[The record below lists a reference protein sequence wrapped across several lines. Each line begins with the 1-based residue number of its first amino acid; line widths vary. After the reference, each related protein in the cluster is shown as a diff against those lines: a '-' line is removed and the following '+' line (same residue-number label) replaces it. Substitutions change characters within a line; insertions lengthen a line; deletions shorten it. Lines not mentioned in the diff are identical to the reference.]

1 MSSRGATQVHQE
13 NRLQRAILP
22 KEVEDLVRRVLT
34 SRSAKSSADLRNAVY
49 AHVAALTRGEEP
61 TAQVPPDTQAYI
73 RKVALN
79 AYKVLDREVDAMR
92 AAGHSIDEI
101 FEMTVAAS
109 VSAGATRLETALTAL
124 EEANDAAA
132 S

>member
-1 MSSRGATQVHQE
+1 MRRPT
-13 NRLQRAILP
+13 LP
-22 KEVEDLVRRVLT
+22 EEVTGLVRRILT

-49 AHVAALTRGEEP
+49 GHVAALTRGEEP
-61 TAQVPPDTQAYI
+61 AAQVPAETQTYI

-92 AAGHSIDEI
+92 AAGRSVDEV
-101 FEMTVAAS
+101 FEITVAAS
-109 VSAGATRLETALTAL
+109 VSAGVTRLELALKAL
-124 EEANDAAA
+124 EEATDAAA

>member
-1 MSSRGATQVHQE
+1 MRRPT
-13 NRLQRAILP
+13 LP
-22 KEVEDLVRRVLT
+22 GEVTGLVRRILT

-49 AHVAALTRGEEP
+49 GHVAALTRGEDP
-61 TAQVPPDTQAYI
+61 PAQVPAETQTYI
-73 RKVALN
+73 HKVALN

-92 AAGHSIDEI
+92 AAGHSIDDV

-109 VSAGATRLETALTAL
+109 VSAGATRLEMALAAL
-124 EEANDAAA
+124 EEASDAAA

>member
-1 MSSRGATQVHQE
+1 LRAT
-13 NRLQRAILP
+13 LP

-34 SRSAKSSADLRNAVY
+34 GRSAKSSADVRNGVY

-61 TAQVPPDTQAYI
+61 TAQVPGDAQTYI

-92 AAGHSIDEI
+92 AGGRSVDDV

-109 VSAGATRLETALTAL
+109 VSAGATRLEMALTAL

>member
-1 MSSRGATQVHQE
+1 MYGWARGEKRLRAT
-13 NRLQRAILP
+13 LP
-22 KEVEDLVRRVLT
+22 EEVKDLVRRVLT

-49 AHVAALTRGEEP
+49 AHVAALTRGEDP
-61 TAQVPPDTQAYI
+61 TAQVPANTQTYI

-79 AYKVLDREVDAMR
+79 AYKVLDREVDALR
-92 AAGHSIDEI
+92 AGGHSIDDV

-109 VSAGATRLETALTAL
+109 VSAGATRLEMALAAL

>member
-1 MSSRGATQVHQE
+1 LRAT
-13 NRLQRAILP
+13 LP
-22 KEVEDLVRRVLT
+22 GEVRDLVRRVLT

-49 AHVAALTRGEEP
+49 SHVAALTRGEEP
-61 TAQVPPDTQAYI
+61 AAQVPADTQTYI

-79 AYKVLDREVDAMR
+79 AYRVLDREVDALR
-92 AAGHSIDEI
+92 AGGHSVDDV

-109 VSAGATRLETALTAL
+109 VSAGATRLEMALSAL

>member
-1 MSSRGATQVHQE
+1 MRRATPPE
-13 NRLQRAILP
+13 
-22 KEVEDLVRRVLT
+22 EVKGLVRRVLT
-34 SRSAKSSADLRNAVY
+34 GRSARSSADLRHAVY
-49 AHVAALTRGEEP
+49 NNVAALTRGTEP
-61 TAQVPPDTQAYI
+61 APKVPADTQTYI

-79 AYKVLDREVDAMR
+79 AYKVLDREVDALR
-92 AAGHSIDEI
+92 AGGHSIDDV

-109 VSAGATRLETALTAL
+109 VSAGVTRLEMALAAL

>member
-1 MSSRGATQVHQE
+1 M
-13 NRLQRAILP
+13 QRPTLP
-22 KEVEDLVRRVLT
+22 EEVKDLVRRVLT
-34 SRSAKSSADLRNAVY
+34 SRSAKSSADMRNEVY

-61 TAQVPPDTQAYI
+61 TAQVPADALPYI

-79 AYKVLDREVDAMR
+79 AYKVLDREVDAIR
-92 AAGHSIDEI
+92 AGGLSIDDV

-109 VSAGATRLETALTAL
+109 VSAGATRLEMALAAL